1 MARMGD
7 KDERDKRLKQA
18 LRDNLRRR
26 KAAAR
31 KPDTVPSV
39 PPAKSTEPD

>member
-18 LRDNLRRR
+18 LRDNLKRR

-31 KPDTVPSV
+31 KPNTANNPVPD
-39 PPAKSTEPD
+39 KTKN

>member
-18 LRDNLRRR
+18 LRDNLKRR

-31 KPDTVPSV
+31 KPDKSV
-39 PPAKSTEPD
+39 PAPSKDER